1 MKTSLSIQRTSL
13 LLALA
18 SAYPLGVF
26 ANAGTAQFSM
36 GDVSVQRS
44 ATTAPLSSGGRV
56 ESGDLITTGTTGRTQ
71 LRFTD
76 GGMVSL
82 QPNSQFKITKYAD
95 AGDGKQD
102 SFLVDLARGGMRAL
116 TGLIGK
122 RNRDNYKVTT
132 STATIGI
139 RGSGFSAA
147 YRPDG
152 TLGVTTEQD
161 AIEVCTQAG
170 CIGLNLGE
178 SAIVSNAQT
187 LPTRTRERA
196 SWNPP
201 EPRRLITARND
212 DINANGTAL
221 AVPPRPVINTP
232 PIAITVPNPVIEDPI
247 VEVNLAYAGAGIK
260 GSTAADHRLYAEG
273 LASFAGNNFL
283 SYTAQSG
290 EQATLG
296 TTTILESNG
305 AAAEGDL
312 LILGTW
318 QNSVWSL
325 GNMDTPVSP
334 AAFVMGSITPV
345 PQAGI
350 AALFPS
356 SASYSKDSATPVFSS
371 TGAVGTLSSAS
382 IFIGAFSVPTININ
396 LQVDFAASG
405 PIQAETYFISG
416 GGTLTNTTFSV
427 PLSTLPASCS
437 TGCNTSGLAN
447 GFFVGPT
454 AGRVGLS
461 YTTNTAFHALIG
473 GAATFSLTPN

>member
-1 MKTSLSIQRTSL
+1 MKKSLSIQRTSL

-18 SAYPLGVF
+18 SAYPLSVL

-212 DINANGTAL
+212 DTNANGTAL
-221 AVPPRPVINTP
+221 AVPPKPVVNTP
-232 PIAITVPNPVIEDPI
+232 PIATPPNPIIEDPI
-247 VEVNLAYAGAGIK
+247 VEVSLAYAGAGIK
-260 GSTAADHRLYAEG
+260 GSTAADHRIYAEG

-305 AAAEGDL
+305 TAAGGDL

-382 IFIGAFSVPTININ
+382 IFIGAFSVPTINIS
-396 LQVDFAASG
+396 LQVDFATYESL
-405 PIQAETYFISG
+405 PPETYNITG
-416 GGTLTNTTFSV
+416 NGTLSSTSFSV
-427 PLSTLPASCS
+427 PLSTIPVSCTTS
-437 TGCNTSGLAN
+437 CNTSGLAN

-454 AGRVGLS
+454 AGRAGLS
-461 YTTNTAFHALIG
+461 FTTNTAFHALIG
-473 GAATFSLTPN
+473 GAATFSLTLN

>member
-18 SAYPLGVF
+18 SAYPVGVL
-26 ANAGTAQFSM
+26 ANAGTAQFSI
-36 GDVSVQRS
+36 GDVSVQR
-44 ATTAPLSSGGRV
+44 AAATAPLSSGGGI

-212 DINANGTAL
+212 DINAIGTAL
-221 AVPPRPVINTP
+221 AVPPRPVANTTPIATP
-232 PIAITVPNPVIEDPI
+232 PNPIIEDPI
-247 VEVNLAYAGAGIK
+247 VEVSLAYAGAGIN
-260 GSTAADHRLYAEG
+260 GSAAADNRLYAEG

-283 SYTAQSG
+283 SYAAQSG

-305 AAAEGDL
+305 TAAGGDL

-334 AAFVMGSITPV
+334 AAFVMGSVTPV
-345 PQAGI
+345 PQAGV

-371 TGAVGTLSSAS
+371 SGAVGTLSSAS
-382 IFIGAFSVPTININ
+382 IFINSFSVPTININ

-405 PIQAETYFISG
+405 PIQAETYFIAG

-437 TGCNTSGLAN
+437 AGCNTSGLAN

-461 YTTNTAFHALIG
+461 YITNTAFHALIG
-473 GAATFSLTPN
+473 GAATFSLTPE

>member
-1 MKTSLSIQRTSL
+1 MQTTLSIHRTAL

-18 SAYPLGVF
+18 SAYPFAVF

-36 GDVSVQRS
+36 GDVSVQRA
-44 ATTAPLSSGGRV
+44 ATTAPLGSGGRV
-56 ESGDLITTGTTGRTQ
+56 DSGDLITTGTTGRTQ

-82 QPNSQFKITKYAD
+82 QPNSQFKITQYAD

-212 DINANGTAL
+212 DTNTNGTAL
-221 AVPPRPVINTP
+221 AVPPRPVVSTP
-232 PIAITVPNPVIEDPI
+232 PVTTPPNPVIENPI
-247 VEVNLAYAGAGIK
+247 VEISLAYAGAGLK
-260 GSTAADHRLYAEG
+260 GGTLADNRLYAEG
-273 LASFAGNNFL
+273 LASFAGNDFL
-283 SYTAQSG
+283 SYTAQTG

-305 AAAEGDL
+305 TAAGGDL

-334 AAFVMGSITPV
+334 AAFVMGSVTPV

-350 AALFPS
+350 AGLFPT
-356 SASYSKDSATPVFSS
+356 SASYSMDRATPVFSS
-371 TGAVGTLSSAS
+371 TGATGTLNTAS
-382 IFIGAFSVPTININ
+382 IFVSSFSAPTVSVN
-396 LQVDFAASG
+396 LQVSFAAFG
-405 PIQAETYFISG
+405 PIAAETYNISG
-416 GGTLTNTTFSV
+416 NATLTNTTFSV
-427 PLSTLPASCS
+427 PLITLPTTCS
-437 TGCNTSGLAN
+437 TTCTTNGVAN

-454 AGRVGLS
+454 AGRAGLS
-461 YTTNTAFHALIG
+461 YTTNTLYHSQIG